1 MLPSDISIARP
12 GEVMAARSWRA
23 RVQLQ
28 LPFVKPA
35 RPGQSPSPPSPR
47 KDRIGG
53 APVASAPVA
62 TDPATDVPAAIE
74 PAADVP
80 AGPALDGAAAGA
92 AGSPAPA
99 RRAAEVLEEDEPADE
114 EFAEAPPLLSA
125 EALVLEVQVNR
136 RLRRTY
142 RWRIVGDRL
151 IVERPERVSERDL
164 QSMLATIRER
174 AAAYLRRQT
183 VGSDAALLARARRL
197 LGRYFPERPTLRAV
211 GWSARQH
218 KRHGS
223 CSGGTGV
230 IRLAAHLQRY
240 PPWVVDYVLVHELAH
255 LLHHDHSPGFWAVVG
270 RYPLAERARGFLLAC
285 DLGFAADERAEWPPQ
300 PANSGE

>member
-1 MLPSDISIARP
+1 
-12 GEVMAARSWRA
+12 MAARSWRA

-28 LPFVKPA
+28 LPFLKPA
-35 RPGQSPSPPSPR
+35 SPEEPPL
-47 KDRIGG
+47 
-53 APVASAPVA
+53 AP
-62 TDPATDVPAAIE
+62 PAQ
-74 PAADVP
+74 
-80 AGPALDGAAAGA
+80 ALDD
-92 AGSPAPA
+92 
-99 RRAAEVLEEDEPADE
+99 DEPAGETPAVPSPD
-114 EFAEAPPLLSA
+114 
-125 EALVLEVQVNR
+125 ALVLEVQVNR

-151 IVERPERVSERDL
+151 IVERPERVSDRDL
-164 QSMLATIRER
+164 AATLTTIRER

-183 VGSDAALLARARRL
+183 VGTDAALLARARRL
-197 LGRYFPERPTLRAV
+197 LARYFPERPTLRAV

-223 CSGGTGV
+223 CSGSTGV

-255 LLHHDHSPGFWAVVG
+255 LLHHDHSPAFWAVVN

-285 DLGFAADERAEWPPQ
+285 DLGFAADAEPPDL
-300 PANSGE
+300 

>member
-1 MLPSDISIARP
+1 M
-12 GEVMAARSWRA
+12 G
-23 RVQLQ
+23 
-28 LPFVKPA
+28 
-35 RPGQSPSPPSPR
+35 
-47 KDRIGG
+47 
-53 APVASAPVA
+53 
-62 TDPATDVPAAIE
+62 
-74 PAADVP
+74 
-80 AGPALDGAAAGA
+80 GPAPIP
-92 AGSPAPA
+92 PA
-99 RRAAEVLEEDEPADE
+99 EE
-114 EFAEAPPLLSA
+114 
-125 EALVLEVQVNR
+125 LVLEVQVNR

-142 RWRIVGDRL
+142 RWRIVGERL

-164 QSMLATIRER
+164 RATLTTIRER

-183 VGSDAALLARARRL
+183 AGTDAALLARARRL
-197 LGRYFPERPTLRAV
+197 LARYFPERPALRAV

-255 LLHHDHSPGFWAVVG
+255 LLHHDHSPAFWAVVN

-285 DLGFAADERAEWPPQ
+285 DLGFAADASAEWLPRP
-300 PANSGE
+300 

>member
-1 MLPSDISIARP
+1 
-12 GEVMAARSWRA
+12 MAARSWRA

-28 LPFVKPA
+28 LPFLKPA
-35 RPGQSPSPPSPR
+35 SP
-47 KDRIGG
+47 DE
-53 APVASAPVA
+53 APSAP
-62 TDPATDVPAAIE
+62 
-74 PAADVP
+74 PAADARP
-80 AGPALDGAAAGA
+80 PRAGEK
-92 AGSPAPA
+92 
-99 RRAAEVLEEDEPADE
+99 RAAEPAPTTIAPPPADQLRPKAINDEPD
-114 EFAEAPPLLSA
+114 AEAPEPLSPD
-125 EALVLEVQVNR
+125 ALVLEVQVNR

-142 RWRIVGDRL
+142 RWRIVGDHL
-151 IVERPERVSERDL
+151 IVERPERVSDRDL
-164 QSMLATIRER
+164 AATLTTIRER

-183 VGSDAALLARARRL
+183 VGTDAALLARARRL
-197 LGRYFPERPTLRAV
+197 LARYFPERPTLRAV

-255 LLHHDHSPGFWAVVG
+255 LLHHDHSPAFWAVVN

-285 DLGFAADERAEWPPQ
+285 DLGFAADTP
-300 PANSGE
+300 NDD

>member
-1 MLPSDISIARP
+1 VLPS
-12 GEVMAARSWRA
+12 
-23 RVQLQ
+23 
-28 LPFVKPA
+28 
-35 RPGQSPSPPSPR
+35 
-47 KDRIGG
+47 
-53 APVASAPVA
+53 
-62 TDPATDVPAAIE
+62 VPAE
-74 PAADVP
+74 QDDDLPPAEQD
-80 AGPALDGAAAGA
+80 D
-92 AGSPAPA
+92 
-99 RRAAEVLEEDEPADE
+99 
-114 EFAEAPPLLSA
+114 APPPPLSA
-125 EALVLEVQVNR
+125 DALVLEVQVNR

-142 RWRIVGDRL
+142 RWRIVGERL

-164 QSMLATIRER
+164 RATLATIRER

-197 LGRYFPERPTLRAV
+197 LGRYFPERPPLRAV

-255 LLHHDHSPGFWAVVG
+255 LLHHDHSPAFWVVVN

-285 DLGFAADERAEWPPQ
+285 DLGFAADEVLSAEC
-300 PANSGE
+300 

>member
-1 MLPSDISIARP
+1 
-12 GEVMAARSWRA
+12 MAARSWRP

-28 LPFVKPA
+28 LPFVKPSGPGEAAPPPTPQPSA
-35 RPGQSPSPPSPR
+35 RAESPPPPAPR
-47 KDRIGG
+47 QGV
-53 APVASAPVA
+53 APGEPAPKTRGREPPAAPAPPDVGSAEPLA
-62 TDPATDVPAAIE
+62 PDEPAAEAPAVPAA
-74 PAADVP
+74 D
-80 AGPALDGAAAGA
+80 
-92 AGSPAPA
+92 
-99 RRAAEVLEEDEPADE
+99 
-114 EFAEAPPLLSA
+114 
-125 EALVLEVQVNR
+125 ALVLEVQVNR

-151 IVERPERVSERDL
+151 IVERPERVSDRDL
-164 QSMLATIRER
+164 RATLATIRDR

-183 VGSDAALLARARRL
+183 VGTDAALLARARRL
-197 LGRYFPERPTLRAV
+197 LARYFPERPTLRAV

-255 LLHHDHSPGFWAVVG
+255 LLHPDHSPAFWAVVS

-285 DLGFAADERAEWPPQ
+285 DLGFAADPDAPEAYTGCPQ
-300 PANSGE
+300 GDDDTRHMEEGPAVP